1 MVLDGSEGDHA
12 AAGAAV
18 KVKKTTAKLTQIDKQ
33 SDSGRRLV
41 EYFVVVSS
49 IQRDVGFLNK
59 DGTPGS
65 ADADDPNVSFSEWKT
80 ESYDDEDEELSHY
93 RFRPMITARYPLT
106 DHSDNPLHENVT
118 FFCHPSGG
126 IHLRTEEIMP
136 KVRIK
141 KNIFSILHSPFSTQT
156 HVHARCL

>member
-1 MVLDGSEGDHA
+1 MVEGSEEHA
-12 AAGAAV
+12 AAV
-18 KVKKTTAKLTQIDKQ
+18 KVKSTTKLTQIDKQ

-49 IQRDVGFLNK
+49 VQRDVDNNGNNK
-59 DGTPGS
+59 DGS
-65 ADADDPNVSFSEWKT
+65 ADDPNVSFSEWKT

-106 DHSDNPLHENVT
+106 DHADNPLHENVT

-136 KVRIK
+136 KVRNK
-141 KNIFSILHSPFSTQT
+141 FTF
-156 HVHARCL
+156 VYD

>member
-1 MVLDGSEGDHA
+1 MVMDGSEEH
-12 AAGAAV
+12 V
-18 KVKKTTAKLTQIDKQ
+18 KVKSTTKLTQIDKQ

-41 EYFVVVSS
+41 EYFVVISSVQRPDVVSNNNNN
-49 IQRDVGFLNK
+49 DK
-59 DGTPGS
+59 DGSG
-65 ADADDPNVSFSEWKT
+65 DADDPNVSFSEWKT

-106 DHSDNPLHENVT
+106 DHADNPLHENVT

-136 KVRIK
+136 KVRSYIYIY
-141 KNIFSILHSPFSTQT
+141 IFNSFSRG
-156 HVHARCL
+156 HACM